1 MLDTPHT
8 SRSTFIRICGAIGVL
23 AAAAAWTPAPT
34 MSQAP
39 SQAGAAEEPDVG
51 ARIESTRDVLDR
63 WVETRRIISEE
74 AREWALGKDILESRI
89 DVVRRDLA
97 SAKERVVET
106 DKSITDADR
115 KRAELVEQSE
125 KLKSASAELAATAS
139 LLETRVKDLVRR
151 LPDPIRDKIKPLSQR
166 LPADPS
172 KSELPVAVRFQNLV
186 GIVNEVNKFAR
197 EITMTSEIR
206 TLADGSSAEVTVV
219 YLGIA
224 QAYYAGSGGKIA
236 GFGSAGPEGW
246 TWTVANDMAP
256 QVSKLVAILKN
267 ESPAEFV
274 PLPLKID

>member
-8 SRSTFIRICGAIGVL
+8 SRSTFIRTCGAIGVL
-23 AAAAAWTPAPT
+23 ALAAAWAPAPT
-34 MSQAP
+34 TL
-39 SQAGAAEEPDVG
+39 QAGAAEEPDVG

-89 DVVRRDLA
+89 DVVKRDLA
-97 SAKERVVET
+97 AAKERVVET
-106 DKSITDADR
+106 EKSITDADR
-115 KRAELVEQSE
+115 KRAELVDQSE

-139 LLETRVKDLVRR
+139 ALETRVKDLVRR
-151 LPDPIRDKIKPLSQR
+151 LPDPIRDKIRPLSQR
-166 LPADPS
+166 LPADS
-172 KSELPVAVRFQNLV
+172 AKSELPVAVRFQNLV

-206 TLADGSSAEVTVV
+206 SLADGSSSEVTVV
-219 YLGIA
+219 YIGIA

-246 TWTVANDMAP
+246 TWTAANEMAP

-274 PLPLKID
+274 PLPLKVD

>member
-1 MLDTPHT
+1 
-8 SRSTFIRICGAIGVL
+8 
-23 AAAAAWTPAPT
+23 
-34 MSQAP
+34 
-39 SQAGAAEEPDVG
+39 
-51 ARIESTRDVLDR
+51 
-63 WVETRRIISEE
+63 
-74 AREWALGKDILESRI
+74 
-89 DVVRRDLA
+89 
-97 SAKERVVET
+97 
-106 DKSITDADR
+106 
-115 KRAELVEQSE
+115 
-125 KLKSASAELAATAS
+125 
-139 LLETRVKDLVRR
+139 
-151 LPDPIRDKIKPLSQR
+151 
-166 LPADPS
+166 
-172 KSELPVAVRFQNLV
+172 VAVRFQNLV

-274 PLPLKID
+274 PLPLKVD

>member
-8 SRSTFIRICGAIGVL
+8 SRSTFIRTCGAIGVL
-23 AAAAAWTPAPT
+23 ALAAAWAPAPT
-34 MSQAP
+34 TP
-39 SQAGAAEEPDVG
+39 QAGAAEEPDVG

-89 DVVRRDLA
+89 DVVKRDLA
-97 SAKERVVET
+97 AAKERVVET
-106 DKSITDADR
+106 EKSITDADR
-115 KRAELVEQSE
+115 KRAELVDQSE

-139 LLETRVKDLVRR
+139 ALETRVKDLVRR
-151 LPDPIRDKIKPLSQR
+151 LPDPIRDKIRPLSQR
-166 LPADPS
+166 LPADPA
-172 KSELPVAVRFQNLV
+172 KSELPIAVRFQNLV

-197 EITMTSEIR
+197 EITITSEIR
-206 TLADGSSAEVTVV
+206 SLADGSSSEVTVV
-219 YLGIA
+219 YIGIA

-246 TWTVANDMAP
+246 TWTAANEMAP

-274 PLPLKID
+274 PLPLKVD

>member
-8 SRSTFIRICGAIGVL
+8 SRSTFIRTCGAIGVL
-23 AAAAAWTPAPT
+23 ALAAAWAPAPT
-34 MSQAP
+34 TL
-39 SQAGAAEEPDVG
+39 QAGAADEPDVG

-89 DVVRRDLA
+89 DVVKRDLA
-97 SAKERVVET
+97 AAKERVVET
-106 DKSITDADR
+106 EKSITDADR
-115 KRAELVEQSE
+115 KRAELVDQSE

-139 LLETRVKDLVRR
+139 ALETRVKDLVRR

-166 LPADPS
+166 LPADS
-172 KSELPVAVRFQNLV
+172 AKSELPVAVRFQNLV

-206 TLADGSSAEVTVV
+206 SLADGSSSEVTVV
-219 YLGIA
+219 YIGIA

-246 TWTVANDMAP
+246 TWTAANEMAP

-274 PLPLKID
+274 PLPLKVD

>member
-51 ARIESTRDVLDR
+51 VRIESTRDVLDR

-74 AREWALGKDILESRI
+74 VREWALGKEILESRV
-89 DVVRRDLA
+89 DVVKRDLDT
-97 SAKERVVET
+97 AKERVVET
-106 DKSITDADR
+106 EKSITDADR
-115 KRAELVEQSE
+115 KRAELVGQSE
-125 KLKSASAELAATAS
+125 TLKSASAELAATAA
-139 LLETRVKDLVRR
+139 LLEARVKDLVRR
-151 LPDPIRDKIKPLSQR
+151 LPDPIREKIRPLSQR
-166 LPADPS
+166 LPEDSA
-172 KSELPVAVRFQNLV
+172 KSELSIAVRFQNLV

-206 TLADGSSAEVTVV
+206 KLADGSSAEVTVV
-219 YLGIA
+219 YLGIS
-224 QAYYAGSGGKIA
+224 QAYYAGSAGKIA
-236 GFGSAGPEGW
+236 GFGTSGADGW

-256 QVSKLVAILKN
+256 QVSKLIAILKN

-274 PLPLKID
+274 PLPLKVD

>member
-8 SRSTFIRICGAIGVL
+8 SRSTFIRTCGAIGVL
-23 AAAAAWTPAPT
+23 ALAAAWAPAPT
-34 MSQAP
+34 TP
-39 SQAGAAEEPDVG
+39 QAGAAEEPDVG

-89 DVVRRDLA
+89 DVVKRDLA
-97 SAKERVVET
+97 AAKERVVET
-106 DKSITDADR
+106 EKSITDADR
-115 KRAELVEQSE
+115 KRAELVDQSE

-139 LLETRVKDLVRR
+139 ALETRVKDLVRR
-151 LPDPIRDKIKPLSQR
+151 LPDPIRDKIRPLSQR
-166 LPADPS
+166 LPADPA
-172 KSELPVAVRFQNLV
+172 KSELPIAVRFQNLV

-206 TLADGSSAEVTVV
+206 SLADGSSSEVTVV
-219 YLGIA
+219 YIGIA

-246 TWTVANDMAP
+246 TWTAANEMAP

-274 PLPLKID
+274 PLPLKVD